1 MLVLVGVAW
10 LWLRNRPAEG
20 GGGTPNGLVV
30 VPEPG
35 LLGPGTPSLSDG
47 LGLWIVPE
55 ADQEAVVAPL
65 LATLARHHRVLFAAP
80 SRVAAPSVYGGPV
93 YRATNTRPSHVGDA
107 AEALQREGGA
117 VAVLFVGTGAD
128 AATIRDYA
136 DLLPT
141 GVGSICLV
149 AQDPGVPAITR
160 VLAQRDGGAW
170 VVTVGDRTLRLVQ
183 GRDGFEEARISA

>member
-1 MLVLVGVAW
+1 
-10 LWLRNRPAEG
+10 
-20 GGGTPNGLVV
+20 
-30 VPEPG
+30 
-35 LLGPGTPSLSDG
+35 
-47 LGLWIVPE
+47 
-55 ADQEAVVAPL
+55 
-65 LATLARHHRVLFAAP
+65 
-80 SRVAAPSVYGGPV
+80 VYGGPV

-170 VVTVGDRTLRLVQ
+170 VVTVGDRTLRLVE